1 MRKFTLMLAAILL
14 LTTMLTACRRNV
26 PQDTNGVIT
35 SNPTTTAAPVTTTA
49 PPTTAAPTTV
59 PQGQTTGATAILQTI
74 WARFGENE
82 KFSTYGGSIENAVTD
97 APGPLDMAATEEL
110 TGSYLLPADQL
121 GSITEGASLVH
132 MMNANIFT
140 AVVVKVEDGDVQNL
154 FESWRDAIQSNRWIC
169 GQPDRL
175 LMAGI
180 KDGYLLMSFGS
191 ADAMALFQAK
201 LAEAVPEVQVLYN
214 EAIVS

>member
-1 MRKFTLMLAAILL
+1 MRKITRMLAAIMLL
-14 LTTMLTACRRNV
+14 SAVLTACRSNI

-35 SNPTTTAAPVTTTA
+35 
-49 PPTTAAPTTV
+49 TTV
-59 PQGQTTGATAILQTI
+59 PATTAGPATTMPATTVPGSSQPTGEATGSVAILEAV

-97 APGPLDMAATEEL
+97 APGPLNMAATEEL
-110 TGSYLLPADQL
+110 TGSYLLPADKL
-121 GSITEGASLVH
+121 GSISEGASLVH

-140 AVVVKVEDGDVQNL
+140 AVVVKVAGGDVQPL

-175 LMAGI
+175 LMAVV
-180 KDGYLLMSFGS
+180 DEGYLLMSFGGS
-191 ADAMALFQAK
+191 DAMNLFQAK
-201 LAEAVPEVQVLYN
+201 LAEVVPQVRILYN